1 MNRKLILIAAG
12 VSFVMLLGWWFL
24 MWSPA
29 GSDIE
34 AADRRYRNAQSQAQE
49 LTVQLQRLE
58 ATQARMPELQSRF
71 LTLTE
76 AVPQT
81 AAMSD
86 FLLSV
91 TDASIASGLDFL
103 THSATPPRPSD
114 DGADMMTV
122 DLQMTA
128 NGGYFQTLDFINRLS
143 SIERVFVIDDVTVAA
158 QATNEEEL
166 LAGPP
171 DLNVTISGRLF
182 LSDLSAPAGVAEG
195 A

>member
-1 MNRKLILIAAG
+1 MNRKLILIAVG

-34 AADRRYRNAQSQAQE
+34 AAERRLRNAQSQAQE

-58 ATQARMPELQSRF
+58 ATEARMPELQSRF

-76 AVPQT
+76 AVP
-81 AAMSD
+81 ADPGMSD
-86 FLLSV
+86 FILSV
-91 TDASIASGLDFL
+91 TDSATASGLDFL
-103 THSATPPRPSD
+103 THSASPPRPAD
-114 DGADMMTV
+114 DGAQMEVV

-128 NGGYFQTLDFINRLS
+128 SGGYFQMLDFINRLHGV
-143 SIERVFVIDDVTVAA
+143 ERVFVIDNLTVAA
-158 QATNEEEL
+158 EASSEEDL

-171 DLNVTISGRLF
+171 DLNVTIAGRLF
-182 LSDLSAPAGVAEG
+182 LSDLGAVAGAAEG